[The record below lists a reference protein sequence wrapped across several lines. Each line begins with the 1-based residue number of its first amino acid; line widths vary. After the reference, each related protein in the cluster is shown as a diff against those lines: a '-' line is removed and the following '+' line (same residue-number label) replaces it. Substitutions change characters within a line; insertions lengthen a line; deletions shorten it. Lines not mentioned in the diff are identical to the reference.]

1 MYIWNWFS
9 VNSRG
14 IIFGWDFPKVS
25 THRQNFTRLLFK
37 LLSGDLIRFFSYVP
51 IIPTTF
57 YYGMVRYLYMIIDR
71 ILCDDVQD
79 KINTDTRYLFQKN
92 IRNKIKCFWSRMLYL
107 WQRSTR
113 RISYNCQDTT
123 KWNGSVLSCALFIAI
138 MFWLFLLYLY
148 WFKSSSVQ
156 GISYSSLFKTIY
168 V

>member
-37 LLSGDLIRFFSYVP
+37 LMRWLFWYAFSLACP
-51 IIPTTF
+51 IIHTNP
-57 YYGMVRYLYMIIDR
+57 YYGMVRYIINDR
-71 ILCDDVQD
+71 MLCDDVRD
-79 KINTDTRYLFQKN
+79 KIYTDARYLFQKN
-92 IRNKIKCFWSRMLYL
+92 IQNKIKCFWSRVLYL

-113 RISYNCQDTT
+113 WISYNCQDTT
-123 KWNGSVLSCALFIAI
+123 KWNSPVLSCALFTAMI
-138 MFWLFLLYLY
+138 FWLFLLYICWL
-148 WFKSSSVQ
+148 KSSFVQ
-156 GISYSSLFKTIY
+156 GISYSSLFKTMC